1 MLQSTTNVKE
11 KTLAE
16 FPSMGS
22 DDPPP
27 PLCNE
32 TEDDID
38 WWYLKEGLINA
49 N

>member
-22 DDPPP
+22 DDPSPP
-27 PLCNE
+27 SPTPLCNE

-38 WWYLKEGLINA
+38 W
-49 N
+49 